1 MMIKVFR
8 NTNLD
13 DFEKEVN
20 NFLDKEVAH
29 VSSIDYGTY
38 VEDDVTYFVAYMIY
52 E

>member
-1 MMIKVFR
+1 MMIKVFK

-20 NFLDKEVAH
+20 DFLDKEVAT

-38 VEDDVTYFVAYMIY
+38 VEDDNTYFVAYMIY